1 MGLEV
6 RGPPQPHSFGSW
18 VWVSWDIVGL
28 ETQTIHLMSG
38 YGQVERGRK
47 QSIKEAWGLGN

>member
-6 RGPPQPHSFGSW
+6 RGPPQPHSFGLW